1 MTIWNNAGRVLRR
14 TFAYSGRAGRIGFWW
29 WAKLLFG
36 VQLVLFVLQ
45 LVPYVIFERIL
56 PSLGEALLR
65 FLFAGVLVWFFGFL
79 PTLSLTVRRLH
90 DTGRS
95 GLCIMGL
102 VRDPGLC
109 LAHIPWYCC
118 RNAWYRIGRGR
129 PAGHALLPISGCRPS
144 VDSGSRGVGD
154 LVAGPGRRHRPQP
167 LRGCRTMTGRFRQNG
182 VGEGVRHATYGG

>member
-95 GLCIMGL
+95 GLCIMGWFVIPGFVWLIFLGIAAATLGTGL
-102 VRDPGLC
+102 VGGDPPVMPFYLSLGV
-109 LAHIPWYCC
+109 
-118 RNAWYRIGRGR
+118 
-129 PAGHALLPISGCRPS
+129 ALLLTAAVVVWAIWWLAQE
-144 VDSGSRGVGD
+144 GD
-154 LVAGPGRRHRPQP
+154 IGPNRF
-167 LRGCRTMTGRFRQNG
+167 RGCRTMTGRFRQNG